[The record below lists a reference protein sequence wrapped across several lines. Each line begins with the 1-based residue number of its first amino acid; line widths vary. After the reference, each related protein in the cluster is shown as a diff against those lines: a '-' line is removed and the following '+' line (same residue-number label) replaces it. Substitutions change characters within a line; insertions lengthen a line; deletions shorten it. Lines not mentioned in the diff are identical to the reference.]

1 MAGRSPEKLWR
12 DALRAEVNETIANSD
27 GVPIKKL
34 RAIAM
39 VVVNKALGGDMLA
52 VREIADRIDGKA
64 QQPVS
69 VGGEAEE
76 PLQIVIRQMVRPD
89 GTPVT

>member
-34 RAIAM
+34 RAIAA
-39 VVVNKALGGDMLA
+39 VCVSRALGGDIA
-52 VREIADRIDGKA
+52 AIREIADRLDGKA

-76 PLQIVIRQMVRPD
+76 PLTVVIKQMVSSD
-89 GTPVT
+89 GKPVA